1 MKEKIKILLIDD
13 EEPAR
18 ILIKNYLEKHD
29 DFELVGECEDGFQG
43 AIKIK
48 ELKPDLVILDIQM
61 PKLNGFEM
69 LELID
74 NPPRIIFST
83 AYDEFALKAFEFG
96 AADYLLKPFSQKR
109 FDKALEKII
118 QKISEKPH
126 PRESFAGL
134 FNFVSSQQD
143 IIKRIVVKNN
153 NDIAIIL
160 TDNIERI
167 ESQDDYVFI
176 YTFSGERYLKNST
189 MNYFE
194 QHLDP
199 KEFVRVHRTNIIR
212 IDRIS
217 KIEIWEKD
225 TQIAIMK
232 SKEKVNISRSGYQRL
247 REVLN
252 M

>member
-225 TQIAIMK
+225 SQIAIMK